1 LRADHTWDTIDGAAV
16 QIDVH
21 PDGYPYVVN
30 AEGKLFR
37 RNRLTNA
44 WEYLNTYASAIA
56 VAADGTLWGLENN
69 VVPGGARVV
78 RYVGE
83 NTQETL
89 TTTGGAVRIAAVN
102 EISACVVNSLS
113 EIFITQLSA

>member
-1 LRADHTWDTIDGAAV
+1 V

-30 AEGKLFR
+30 SENKLFR
-37 RNRLTNA
+37 RNRLTDA

-69 VVPGGARVV
+69 EVPGGARVV

-83 NTQETL
+83 NTQEPL

-113 EIFITQLSA
+113 EIFISQLSA